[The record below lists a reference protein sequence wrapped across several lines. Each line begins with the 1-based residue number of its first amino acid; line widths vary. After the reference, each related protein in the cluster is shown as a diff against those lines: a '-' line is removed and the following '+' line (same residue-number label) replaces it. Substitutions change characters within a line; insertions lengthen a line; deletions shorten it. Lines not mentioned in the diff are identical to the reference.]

1 MLRSLY
7 TWDGA
12 MAHVSLSFH
21 RCECCES
28 TKKLTVSVRLLT
40 IIEAEDLYAYGEWI
54 IIAGEDEE
62 VYEVYAFFEC
72 IESSTDVK

>member
-1 MLRSLY
+1 MLRSC
-7 TWDGA
+7 TVGA
-12 MAHVSLSFH
+12 GPWHTSRYRSIVASVAKAQ
-21 RCECCES
+21 
-28 TKKLTVSVRLLT
+28 KKLTVSVRLLT

>member
-1 MLRSLY
+1 M
-7 TWDGA
+7 
-12 MAHVSLSFH
+12 
-21 RCECCES
+21 
-28 TKKLTVSVRLLT
+28 RLLT

-72 IESSTDVK
+72 IESSTDVSRASRL